1 MCKRKDQNLK
11 HHICLFVK
19 RQIFV
24 SYITSS
30 QSIIQIA
37 NKVPSQNGQI
47 KFTNCQRNRLKKRHL
62 NLFTFTVGEL
72 HFYKLKS

>member
-1 MCKRKDQNLK
+1 MYIYKAIKNLLYMCKRKDQNLK

-30 QSIIQIA
+30 
-37 NKVPSQNGQI
+37 
-47 KFTNCQRNRLKKRHL
+47 
-62 NLFTFTVGEL
+62 
-72 HFYKLKS
+72 